1 MAKFLSLVTENSLKC
16 TCQEPQ
22 NKNCPL
28 EAPRISP
35 IKRGNLLP
43 IPTPTHSSAMSK
55 MSLVGFKSVVAYLR
69 FFSVYFKFSG
79 KPWLTACNEGISDS
93 STSGSKT

>member
-1 MAKFLSLVTENSLKC
+1 MCVNKGVILMAKISFPNALKC

-28 EAPRISP
+28 EGPRISP

-55 MSLVGFKSVVAYLR
+55 MSLVGFKSVVAY
-69 FFSVYFKFSG
+69 
-79 KPWLTACNEGISDS
+79 
-93 STSGSKT
+93 